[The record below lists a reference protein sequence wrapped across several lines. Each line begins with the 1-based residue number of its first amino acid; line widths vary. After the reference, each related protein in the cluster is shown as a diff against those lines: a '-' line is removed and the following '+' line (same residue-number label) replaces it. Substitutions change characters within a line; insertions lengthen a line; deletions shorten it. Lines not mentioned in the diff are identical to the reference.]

1 MQRDQGNGE
10 EPDSMDLFKASHFSK
25 TKGYTV
31 VVQEVIQEMMDFK
44 QKMEEANELN
54 KRNEGQMAI
63 LKQKQETTDS
73 LLLRLISQSPI
84 S

>member
-1 MQRDQGNGE
+1 
-10 EPDSMDLFKASHFSK
+10 
-25 TKGYTV
+25 
-31 VVQEVIQEMMDFK
+31 MMDFK
-44 QKMEEANELN
+44 QKMEEANESN
-54 KRNEGQMAI
+54 KRNEEQMAI